1 MKLNINGPK
10 VIGLIG
16 CAVAAIAAFVS
27 EHEKQNQAD
36 TIKNLTDRVSK
47 LERES

>member
-16 CAVAAIAAFVS
+16 CAIAAIAAFVS

-36 TIKNLTDRVSK
+36 TIKDLTDRVSK